1 MQVCVFVIFS
11 HILIPADK
19 TNATSS
25 GTVKFCLDRS
35 VIKVNRQTA
44 TVMGLDLNNAS
55 KISAL
60 QHLKTVHD
68 DAFLEDC
75 EEISGN
81 QFDVTRYRLSSLEV
95 HHQARLSHV
104 FSSCSQCSQ

>member
-1 MQVCVFVIFS
+1 MS
-11 HILIPADK
+11 
-19 TNATSS
+19 
-25 GTVKFCLDRS
+25 
-35 VIKVNRQTA
+35 
-44 TVMGLDLNNAS
+44 LDLNYAS

-95 HHQARLSHV
+95 HHQADFPMFVQAAHNVLNDNQAATKSSSHV
-104 FSSCSQCSQ
+104 SNKNQGADSQARTVAADRHQAQQQAYKAGH